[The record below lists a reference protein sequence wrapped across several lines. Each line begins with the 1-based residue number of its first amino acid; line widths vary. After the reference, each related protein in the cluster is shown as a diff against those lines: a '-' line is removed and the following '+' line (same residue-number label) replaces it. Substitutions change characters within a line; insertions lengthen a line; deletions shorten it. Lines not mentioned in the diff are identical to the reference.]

1 VTVELW
7 ERLGFHWAVYLALMA
22 LRSEAHPSR
31 TTVEVCKTLKSG
43 ATVAGKDA
51 SRTLAVNLMSDSV
64 RPTT

>member
-1 VTVELW
+1 VNDEVQECV
-7 ERLGFHWAVYLALMA
+7 GFRRAVYLALMA

-31 TTVEVCKTLKSG
+31 TTVEVCKTLKAG